1 MRSRIKMIL
10 EQKTN
15 QKSEILTFVEGLF
28 ETSRIPN
35 ITGIIIELDNGHRVK
50 ISFVEVNDTVIVYA
64 DNIEMGRLKP
74 SESKGY
80 KYNFHQTYR
89 KGMKKNGLTMNEVF
103 IEGVFKSVDVVRFYE
118 A

>member
-1 MRSRIKMIL
+1 MIL

-15 QKSEILTFVEGLF
+15 QKSEILTYVEGLF
-28 ETSRIPN
+28 ESSRIPN
-35 ITGIIIELDNGHRVK
+35 ISGILIELDNGHKVK
-50 ISFVEVNDTVIVYA
+50 ISLIEMSDTIIVYA
-64 DNIEMGRLKP
+64 DSIEMGRLKP

-89 KGMKKNGLTMNEVF
+89 KGMKNGLTMNEVF

>member
-1 MRSRIKMIL
+1 MIL

>member
-1 MRSRIKMIL
+1 MIL

-15 QKSEILTFVEGLF
+15 QKSEILTYVEGLF
-28 ETSRIPN
+28 ESSRIPN
-35 ITGIIIELDNGHRVK
+35 ISGILIELDNGHKVK
-50 ISFVEVNDTVIVYA
+50 ISLIEMSDTIIVYA
-64 DNIEMGRLKP
+64 DSIEMGRLKP